1 MFMLF
6 SVRSGISITTFVNVI
21 ASLAIASSV
30 FVSLVFL
37 LSTWIFFK
45 KYWKH
50 WENKK
55 KRKVVLLTKIALNSI
70 D

>member
-21 ASLAIASSV
+21 ASLGIASSV
-30 FVSLVFL
+30 FVNLVFL
-37 LSTWIFFK
+37 LSTWIFLK

-50 WENKK
+50 WGNKK

>member
-1 MFMLF
+1 MIIQTRLCFMFMLF

-37 LSTWIFFK
+37 LST
-45 KYWKH
+45 
-50 WENKK
+50 
-55 KRKVVLLTKIALNSI
+55 
-70 D
+70 

>member
-37 LSTWIFFK
+37 LST
-45 KYWKH
+45 
-50 WENKK
+50 
-55 KRKVVLLTKIALNSI
+55 
-70 D
+70 